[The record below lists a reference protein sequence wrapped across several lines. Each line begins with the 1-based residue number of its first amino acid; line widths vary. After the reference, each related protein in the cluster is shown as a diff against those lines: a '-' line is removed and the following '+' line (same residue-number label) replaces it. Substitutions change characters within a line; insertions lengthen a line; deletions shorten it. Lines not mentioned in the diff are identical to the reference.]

1 MSKLKDLFTQ
11 DVIDYYKNNQ
21 NEITEELLSKIRSY
35 GNEGKE
41 LALEILDTKKSDDN
55 YYLDAFGNKLSYNGD
70 RNLKGAYSQMNL
82 APIHVKEIEKCLK
95 DLMYFKDNYIKI
107 RTKDGISF
115 PELRT
120 YQVEFLNQC
129 LDDNSEGIVQLAGRQ
144 CGKSIT
150 TAIYLTWQFNFNKD
164 ANIGICANKGSLA
177 REFLNNVKMIFQFL
191 PMWMR
196 VGITVWNKSSIES
209 ENKMRVLT
217 DVPSEN
223 AFRGF
228 SCKILV
234 VDECAWIAS
243 TKYQL
248 FKDSVFPSQSSFAW
262 KKNIILSTPNG
273 INHFKQIVDDAK
285 SGKSGYKYVYVDWRT
300 VPRYDSK
307 GNLLTPEQFKES
319 IVNKYGETFF
329 SQNYACVDG
338 STIVNIYDNL
348 NMEYKQITIREL
360 YDVLT
365 IWEDEDWNTAIDR
378 AKQFINSNRFT
389 IETIDGYSSFD
400 GIAKHLVNSTLK
412 IYFGTQFIEVSK
424 NHKFIVFGDTVQA
437 DTLKIGDRLQV
448 KNSDVRITNIV
459 DCNESKYVYD
469 ILETSN
475 HSYIANDVVNHNC
488 DFIGSSY
495 TLIDSKILSDI
506 KSVEPEFKYD
516 NLLDVYEEPAQHHK
530 YILSADPAKGGLDAF
545 AVQII
550 DISSKPFKQVASAQ
564 IFKCNYQKM
573 PMFLDEW
580 GKRYN
585 NAFMIVENNEG
596 AGTYCATALQSEY
609 EYPNLYFDKTSTGKK
624 KQYAGFRTT
633 PKSRNLILD
642 TLKLFVNEKLLI
654 VNDKNTINE
663 FFTFIIKDGKYQAD
677 DGCHDDMIMSLALA
691 FAPFSDTKNFEDLP
705 KLINSLYDK
714 NVKEVD
720 FSDYLAIGNFD
731 TIDDDNYQNIDNGN
745 DFVGFF

>member
-1 MSKLKDLFTQ
+1 MSKLKELFTQ

-41 LALEILDTKKSDDN
+41 LALEILDTKKSEDN

-82 APIHVKEIEKCLK
+82 APIHIKEIEKCLK

-120 YQVEFLNQC
+120 YQEEFLNQC

-150 TAIYLTWQFNFNKD
+150 TAVYLTWKFNFDKD

-319 IVNKYGETFF
+319 IVNKYGEVFF
-329 SQNYACVDG
+329 AQNYAC
-338 STIVNIYDNL
+338 S
-348 NMEYKQITIREL
+348 
-360 YDVLT
+360 
-365 IWEDEDWNTAIDR
+365 
-378 AKQFINSNRFT
+378 
-389 IETIDGYSSFD
+389 
-400 GIAKHLVNSTLK
+400 
-412 IYFGTQFIEVSK
+412 
-424 NHKFIVFGDTVQA
+424 
-437 DTLKIGDRLQV
+437 
-448 KNSDVRITNIV
+448 
-459 DCNESKYVYD
+459 
-469 ILETSN
+469 
-475 HSYIANDVVNHNC
+475 
-488 DFIGSSY
+488 FIGSSY

-516 NLLDVYEEPAQHHK
+516 NLLDVYQEPEQGHK

-545 AVQII
+545 AVQVI

-609 EYPNLYFDKTSTGKK
+609 EYPNLYFDKTTNGKK

-731 TIDDDNYQNIDNGN
+731 TIDDDNYQNIDNDN

>member
-1 MSKLKDLFTQ
+1 MTISNNTKYTKYTKTSLKHYNVTHPMKSPEVQTKREQTCLLRYGVRTPLNSKTIRDKA
-11 DVIDYYKNNQ
+11 Q
-21 NEITEELLSKIRSY
+21 NTCLSKYGVLFFSSSKDGKQHISETRKSEKEYVGEYYDITSVKSFCKNIDEKYLKSGGYRTLIKQDKKMYHSIMWYSQEINDCINVSFRAHVYFLQGKISEYKCPKCNKPYKWDNYEFVFKMPKSDPHYKYDRSLQHYITVY
-35 GNEGKE
+35 GETKGKQKYNAYLKSLQESGKKHRGTNTKEYYIKKYGEVEGKIRFNENISKRLLASTKSYSKISQKFFDE
-41 LALEILDTKKSDDN
+41 LVQICKLDKSKCFYATN
-55 YYLDAFGNKLSYNGD
+55 NG
-70 RNLKGAYSQMNL
+70 
-82 APIHVKEIEKCLK
+82 E
-95 DLMYFKDNYIKI
+95 
-107 RTKDGISF
+107 
-115 PELRT
+115 
-120 YQVEFLNQC
+120 
-129 LDDNSEGIVQLAGRQ
+129 
-144 CGKSIT
+144 KSIT
-150 TAIYLTWQFNFNKD
+150 VPKEFECRLQQGSIRPDFTISNK
-164 ANIGICANKGSLA
+164 II
-177 REFLNNVKMIFQFL
+177 EF
-191 PMWMR
+191 
-196 VGITVWNKSSIES
+196 
-209 ENKMRVLT
+209 
-217 DVPSEN
+217 
-223 AFRGF
+223 
-228 SCKILV
+228 
-234 VDECAWIAS
+234 
-243 TKYQL
+243 
-248 FKDSVFPSQSSFAW
+248 
-262 KKNIILSTPNG
+262 NG
-273 INHFKQIVDDAK
+273 IYWHRNSFEKDYLKKRAFE
-285 SGKSGYKYVYVDWRT
+285 SLGY
-300 VPRYDSK
+300 S
-307 GNLLTPEQFKES
+307 
-319 IVNKYGETFF
+319 
-329 SQNYACVDG
+329 
-338 STIVNIYDNL
+338 
-348 NMEYKQITIREL
+348 
-360 YDVLT
+360 VLT

-378 AKQFINSNRFT
+378 AKRFINSNRFT
-389 IETIDGYSSFD
+389 IETTDGYSSFD

-437 DTLKIGDRLQV
+437 DTLKIGDRLQT
-448 KNSDVRITNIV
+448 KNGEVRITNIV

-469 ILETSN
+469 ILETTN
-475 HSYIANDVVNHNC
+475 HSYIANGVINHNC

-495 TLIDSKILSDI
+495 TLIDSKILSEM
-506 KSVEPEFKYD
+506 KSAEPEFKYD
-516 NLLDVYEEPAQHHK
+516 NLLDVYEEPIQHHK

-609 EYPNLYFDKTSTGKK
+609 EYPNLYFDKTTNGKK

-731 TIDDDNYQNIDNGN
+731 TIDDDNYQNIDNDN